1 VAVGISTEFS
11 QVLAQK
17 DVLEWLV
24 TTQQNTRPTQFH
36 VEEVLLEGRDKVVA
50 ERKEGEREGGRGVL
64 LVYMESDMTQVKVG
78 GEPSECWEYGA
89 CCLGN
94 QSAGCRLCCHLCN
107 IRGLECPGANSISTT
122 KYALHSLSYDPIHFA
137 PSHKSPSN

>member
-1 VAVGISTEFS
+1 MAVGISTEFS

-94 QSAGCRLCCHLCN
+94 RSVGHRLHCCLCDVIGLGCPDANN
-107 IRGLECPGANSISTT
+107 IHAQLYTG
-122 KYALHSLSYDPIHFA
+122 IHGT
-137 PSHKSPSN
+137 